1 MRVGHSVIVGETGV
15 GWVGVA
21 LGAAG
26 VVGVGDGGECGVF
39 VGVALGATGVVGD
52 ADCDGV
58 GVGVGA
64 PVTERVAVAL
74 AAGGGV
80 GPLPA
85 PHPPAQSSPM
95 TAHLNPNRTILSI
108 APSSVRQPPHTINRF
123 VHTRPTVSKTQHGRC
138 LHPEKGATP
147 RGFSP
152 RSVSW

>member
-1 MRVGHSVIVGETGV
+1 MRGGHAVIVGEAGV

-21 LGAAG
+21 LAAAG
-26 VVGVGDGGECGVF
+26 VVGVGDGGECGV

-58 GVGVGA
+58 GVGLGT
-64 PVTERVAVAL
+64 PVSERVAVAL

-95 TAHLNPNRTILSI
+95 TAHLNPNRTILPI
-108 APSSVRQPPHTINRF
+108 APPPRCGSGRTINRF
-123 VHTRPTVSKTQHGRC
+123 VHTRATVSKT
-138 LHPEKGATP
+138 
-147 RGFSP
+147 
-152 RSVSW
+152 